1 MTSAAALPIATE
13 ALALLPSGTAPGFTT
28 VRGPVEL
35 ASRATLAAPEALR
48 LRQFTVDVLQK
59 SR

>member
-1 MTSAAALPIATE
+1 MTSPAAFLVATE
-13 ALALLPSGTAPGFTT
+13 ALALLPSGPAPGFTT

-35 ASRATLAAPEALR
+35 ASRAALAPLEALS
-48 LRQFTVDVLQK
+48 LRQFAVDVFEK